1 LIHFYK
7 RLKYKQTGRGENKS
21 SKMLCELG
29 ILLLISETFSYQESF
44 RKLSTINPVITSES
58 RTFHAPVSD
67 EVTLP
72 CSPEHLGKFV
82 LVWKHEDEVL
92 TAGSMMVTPDTK
104 FSLVGGY
111 NLRIKNINNK
121 NQGTYTCSISTF
133 GDPVTVTHSLEILVA
148 PTITAEPSD
157 GNYVVKKG
165 KQVELRC
172 RTFGNPA
179 PEIHW
184 RREVS

>member
-1 LIHFYK
+1 
-7 RLKYKQTGRGENKS
+7 
-21 SKMLCELG
+21 M
-29 ILLLISETFSYQESF
+29 
-44 RKLSTINPVITSES
+44 ITSES
-58 RTFHAPVSD
+58 RTFRAPVSD

-133 GDPVTVTHSLEILVA
+133 GDPVTVMHSLEILGDIKFVNK
-148 PTITAEPSD
+148 PHFY
-157 GNYVVKKG
+157 GF
-165 KQVELRC
+165 LRSC
-172 RTFGNPA
+172 PYHQSGT
-179 PEIHW
+179 
-184 RREVS
+184 